1 MCVINAFGKPGYYL
15 GHCVP
20 GMTKEHYYYT
30 TNATVANQNGRGKR
44 KQAQH
49 RETRIIFAEAVKTYT
64 IVHSIFVFLS

>member
-20 GMTKEHYYYT
+20 GMTKEYYYT
-30 TNATVANQNGRGKR
+30 TNAAVANQNGRGKR

-49 RETRIIFAEAVKTYT
+49 RIIFAEAGPLKC
-64 IVHSIFVFLS
+64 ILL